1 MNDGLQIEDR
11 EEGGKCYPWEGTFGM
26 GGRVDNPQA
35 DSWDMGNQQEGG
47 LGKGLEG
54 KKTACQWGGQKG
66 WEEDCCPHV

>member
-1 MNDGLQIEDR
+1 MNDGLQIGDR
-11 EEGGKCYPWEGTFGM
+11 E
-26 GGRVDNPQA
+26 
-35 DSWDMGNQQEGG
+35 EGG